1 MLRIILYLVMNA
13 LNVFTNKENSM
24 TYNLEQALEILERT
38 PNTLSSLLSGLSDEW
53 VYANEGDDTWSAFD
67 IVGHL
72 IHGEKTDWIIRT
84 KIVLSHAE
92 SKTFKTFD
100 RFAQFENSKGKTLQ
114 QLLEEFSELRLE
126 NLKTLKELQITES
139 QFNMKAIHPE
149 LGKVTLKELLA
160 TWVTHDLGHIAQI
173 AHVMAKQYKDEVGS
187 WKAYITILSK

>member
-1 MLRIILYLVMNA
+1 
-13 LNVFTNKENSM
+13 M